1 MVFPENIRKH
11 GLRLYIEVDFI
22 IYLLIS
28 FIVLIIFNHFH
39 LLKRGKYFKV
49 KKDFDTSTQPVRV
62 GWNFNKILQSLRYNT
77 RNYYFD
83 FTKICVCYR
92 KNYEMRCLRR

>member
-28 FIVLIIFNHFH
+28 FIVLIFICQC
-39 LLKRGKYFKV
+39 LLKREKYFKV
-49 KKDFDTSTQPVRV
+49 K
-62 GWNFNKILQSLRYNT
+62 
-77 RNYYFD
+77 
-83 FTKICVCYR
+83 
-92 KNYEMRCLRR
+92 